1 MTKQTPMMTYAESRR
16 YAVVVPKYSH
26 EGSAFTRDHS
36 FHATEGAAT
45 VQADSLRASKLYRFV
60 EVEDRAPL
68 TAQCDGCDQS
78 LPVERMPVC
87 FEDGTLEV
95 CDYCADC
102 AAIVRSGNAFGIASL
117 TAQQEGK

>member
-1 MTKQTPMMTYAESRR
+1 MRKQQQGESKALSQTPMMTYAESRR

-45 VQADSLRASKLYRFV
+45 AQADSLRASQLYRFV

-68 TAQCDGCDQS
+68 TAHQPDANKT
-78 LPVERMPVC
+78 PMIRVTVP
-87 FEDGTLEV
+87 
-95 CDYCADC
+95 A
-102 AAIVRSGNAFGIASL
+102 
-117 TAQQEGK
+117 TAREGR